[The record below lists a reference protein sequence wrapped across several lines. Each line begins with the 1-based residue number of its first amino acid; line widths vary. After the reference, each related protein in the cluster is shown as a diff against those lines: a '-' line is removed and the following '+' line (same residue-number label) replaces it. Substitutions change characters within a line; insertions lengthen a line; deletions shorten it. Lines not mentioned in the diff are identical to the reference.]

1 MFLLLKKKKK
11 TDVFGL
17 KKEKKAEKDANF
29 LLKKLTSLSK
39 IGENMSTFFL
49 KTLIFLGFK
58 TPYD

>member
-1 MFLLLKKKKK
+1 MFLLLKKKK

-58 TPYD
+58 KN